1 MSNSNLVNYTKLSS
15 CHSGART
22 HSIDRITPHC
32 VVGQASVEGLGA
44 TFSDKSRQVSCN
56 YGIGVDGRVGMYVE
70 EKNRSWCSSSNAND
84 QRAVTI
90 ECASDA
96 TAPYAFKDVVY
107 QKLITL
113 CVDICKR
120 NGKTKLIW
128 FGDKNKTLNYSPK
141 SNEMILTV
149 HRWFANKSCPGDW
162 MYARMGDLASK
173 VTAQLEGGK
182 LVWNGKEWAYQVG
195 GKTDTSFT
203 GLAKNAN
210 GTWYVKNGVVDFTYN
225 GTAKNQY
232 GTWNV
237 VNGKVTT
244 AATTTAKTATT
255 TATTTF
261 AISGIKTYSKSQA
274 NTKLSNNFTVREFA
288 IKDVNYPCKV
298 DLSLI
303 NKLQK
308 IRDYFGKPLNITS
321 GYRCISYNKQIG
333 GASNSYHTKGQA
345 ADVYISGLDPELIG
359 LYAQV
364 VLGMKGIG
372 IYHDDLFCHLDTRTS
387 VFYWRNQSCT
397 NQGSSFYGSYIG
409 PSSNK
414 YSIKALQTL
423 LNRRGFNCG
432 TIDGSYGAKTTAA
445 VKAAQ
450 KKYGLTADG
459 LAGTKTIKALYGT
472 KW

>member
-1 MSNSNLVNYTKLSS
+1 MSNSSLVNYTNLSP

-32 VVGQASVEGLGA
+32 VVGQASVEGLGSL
-44 TFSDKSRQVSCN
+44 FSQSSRQVSCN
-56 YGIGVDGRVGMYVE
+56 YGIGADGRVGMYVE
-70 EKNRSWCSSSNAND
+70 EKNRSWCSSSNTND

-96 TAPYAFKDVVY
+96 SAPYAFKDVVY
-107 QKLITL
+107 KKLITL
-113 CVDICKR
+113 CIDICKR

-128 FGDKNKTLNYSPK
+128 FGDKDKTLNYTPK
-141 SNEMILTV
+141 SDEMVLTV

-162 MYARMGDLASK
+162 MYSRMGELASK
-173 VTAQLEGGK
+173 VTAQLEEKKSDITLYKRDGK
-182 LVWNGKEWAYQVG
+182 WQYLPDGKNIN
-195 GKTDTSFT
+195 KTYI
-203 GLAKNAN
+203 GLAKNEY
-210 GTWYVKNGVVDFTYN
+210 GWWYVKNGTIDFTYN

-244 AATTTAKTATT
+244 EYKPVSAT
-255 TATTTF
+255 
-261 AISGIKTYSKSQA
+261 GIKTYTKAQA
-274 NTKLSNNFTVREFA
+274 NTKLSTNFTVSEFA

-298 DLSLI
+298 DMSLI
-303 NKLQK
+303 DKLQN
-308 IRDYFGKPLNITS
+308 IRNYFGQPVNITS
-321 GYRCISYNKQIG
+321 GYRCPSYNAKIG
-333 GASNSYHTKGQA
+333 GATNSYHTKGQA
-345 ADVYISGLDPELIG
+345 ADMYIKGLDPELVG

-397 NQGSSFYGSYIG
+397 NQGSSFYGSYI
-409 PSSNK
+409 SAKSNK
-414 YSIKALQTL
+414 YTVKALQTL

-432 TIDGSYGAKTTAA
+432 TVDGAYGDKTTAA

-450 KKYGLTADG
+450 TKYKLTVDG
-459 LAGTKTIKALYGT
+459 LAGTQTIKALYGT